1 MYKPQDQNYFDPT
14 LAEDRIESF
23 FLSKLDGP
31 RDPGDPEDL
40 KNLEDS
46 EGLGGSEGP
55 QEFRWSGEPGRSG
68 KSKRLGGSK
77 RYVRSGLVQRS
88 LVGSGGPK
96 SPDI

>member
-46 EGLGGSEGP
+46 EGLGDLGGLEGSEGP
-55 QEFRWSGEPGRSG
+55 GWFRKSGRFRRSK
-68 KSKRLGGSK
+68 KS
-77 RYVRSGLVQRS
+77 RY
-88 LVGSGGPK
+88 LVGQ
-96 SPDI
+96 